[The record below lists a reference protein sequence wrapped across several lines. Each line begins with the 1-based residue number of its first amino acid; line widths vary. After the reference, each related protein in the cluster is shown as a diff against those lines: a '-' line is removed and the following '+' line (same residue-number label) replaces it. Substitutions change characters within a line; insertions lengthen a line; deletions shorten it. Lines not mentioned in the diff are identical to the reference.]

1 MPKSLCHSEF
11 VLWTKRAIGRGL
23 GPIALL
29 ACILAVGC
37 ADTKGPTSR
46 PMSFTEKQDEA
57 LKDPFGYGPKAG
69 SGSDFPSVTGGGMGD
84 FDKKSFN
91 RDVDRVVNP

>member
-1 MPKSLCHSEF
+1 
-11 VLWTKRAIGRGL
+11 
-23 GPIALL
+23 
-29 ACILAVGC
+29 
-37 ADTKGPTSR
+37 
-46 PMSFTEKQDEA
+46 MSFTEKQDEA